1 MAGCHPIPFTPPI
14 EDDMTSNGPNSD
26 EITTWLQARMA
37 ETLECDAGDVD
48 VDAQFDQL
56 GLDSLAVLIA
66 TGELAEWL
74 DTELE
79 AATLYEFPSIRKL
92 SVHLA
97 G

>member
-1 MAGCHPIPFTPPI
+1 
-14 EDDMTSNGPNSD
+14 MTSSERTSD
-26 EITTWLQARMA
+26 EIMAWLQARMA
-37 ETLECDAGDVD
+37 QTLECDTSEVD

-56 GLDSLAVLIA
+56 GMDSLAILIA

-79 AATLYEFPSIRKL
+79 AMTLYQFPSIRKL